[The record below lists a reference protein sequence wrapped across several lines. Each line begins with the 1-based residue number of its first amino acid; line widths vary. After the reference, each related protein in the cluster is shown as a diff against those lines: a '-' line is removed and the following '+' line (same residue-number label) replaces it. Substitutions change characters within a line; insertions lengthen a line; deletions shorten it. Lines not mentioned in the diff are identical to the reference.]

1 MIGAIR
7 LALFDARTAQSE
19 PFVRPFEA
27 LEQVNIVGE
36 HHTWESLADCFRQG
50 GADVVAVNL
59 DDDQNVGIGVVDKIV
74 RLAPTTGVLGV
85 SKATDPASII
95 SAMRAGCAQFVCWP
109 IDPDDLR
116 AAIQQIKATRMS
128 AAHRSKRVCVV
139 GSSGGAGATTI
150 ACNLAMELSHL
161 TELPTALVDLNIEF
175 GDVACSFDVTPK
187 YSIADVCR
195 EGTEPDRMM
204 LGQAMQELPCRVSVL
219 ARPESMADAH
229 QVSPEN
235 VERTFRLL
243 AEMFP
248 QVVVDLPRGY
258 SFLNAAAL
266 SHADKILIITQMG
279 VPFVR
284 NTLRIR
290 DCLLGMNV
298 DMDNIEMVLNRCQA
312 NFERLKQS
320 DVEQHFG
327 KPAYA
332 IIPNDYKRVM
342 TALDLGHPIVA
353 DAPNS
358 PARLAIQQMA
368 RTILGLEDGVG
379 AGKDGLFG
387 KIFGRKPKTSPMR

>member
-1 MIGAIR
+1 MIAAIR
-7 LALFDARTAQSE
+7 MALFDVRTAPQE
-19 PFVRPFEA
+19 PFARPFET
-27 LEQVNIVGE
+27 LDQVQIVGQYD
-36 HHTWESLADCFRQG
+36 TWESLAECCRQG
-50 GADVVAVNL
+50 DVDMVAVNL
-59 DDDQNVGIGVVDKIV
+59 DDDRNVGIGVVEKLV
-74 RLAPTTGVLGV
+74 RLSPSIGVLGV
-85 SKATDPASII
+85 SRATDPASII
-95 SAMRAGCAQFVCWP
+95 SAMRAGCSQFVCWP

-116 AAIQQIKATRMS
+116 AAIQQIRATRMS
-128 AAHRSKRVCVV
+128 AAHRSRRICVV

-150 ACNLAMELSHL
+150 ACNLAMELSYL
-161 TELPTALVDLNIEF
+161 TQLPTALVDLNIEF
-175 GDVACSFDVTPK
+175 GDVACAFDITPK
-187 YSIADVCR
+187 FSIADVCR
-195 EGTEPDRMM
+195 EGTEPDRLM
-204 LGQAMQELPCRVSVL
+204 LAQAMHELPCRVSVL

-248 QVVVDLPRGY
+248 HVVVDLPRGY

-266 SHADKILIITQMG
+266 HHVDTILIVTQMG

-290 DCLLGMNV
+290 DCLLSMSV
-298 DMDNIEMVLNRCQA
+298 DMDNVEMVLNRCQA

-327 KPAYA
+327 KPAFA

-368 RTILGLEDGVG
+368 RKILGMEDDATG
-379 AGKDGLFG
+379 GKDGIFG
-387 KIFGRKPKTSPMR
+387 KLFGRKAKAGVAR